1 MIDQLAG
8 PAVGAA
14 GSIVSDALSN
24 RANRELSR
32 EIRAW
37 SLDQW
42 HRQNSYNHPSQQMAR
57 LQEAGLNPHLIY
69 GDSVSGASGNAEKV
83 SVPSGGAA
91 MQFNNPMDAFT
102 DMRLKGAQTSNV
114 RAQED
119 NTIQDTF
126 NKSIQGAHEAEKM
139 AKTKSERQTI
149 DALRK
154 HSVDA
159 AILGVRN
166 QQQGLVS
173 NQIDNY
179 VKSQTMNTQ
188 IKAEAQ
194 KLQNLKLDG
203 RIKNNDAAIKDFQLK
218 LQKHWGLPAA
228 QSDMISNSL
237 RSILG
242 VGENAYKAGKELY
255 NKFNN

>member
-1 MIDQLAG
+1 MSEWIA

-69 GDSVSGASGNAEKV
+69 GDSVSGSSGNAEKV

-102 DMRLKGAQTSNV
+102 DARLRSAQTNNV
-114 RAQED
+114 QAQED
-119 NTIQDTF
+119 NVVQETALKGQQT
-126 NKSIQGAHEAEKM
+126 AHEASKN
-139 AKTKSERQTI
+139 AKTQAEKRTI

-159 AILGVRN
+159 AVVGVRN
-166 QQQGLVS
+166 SQQGLVS
-173 NQIDNY
+173 KQIDNF
-179 VKSQTMNTQ
+179 VKSRTMNTQ

-194 KLQNLKLDG
+194 KLHNMKLDG
-203 RIKNNDAAIKDFQLK
+203 KIKSNDAAIKAFQVK
-218 LQKHWGLPAA
+218 LQKNWGLPGA
-228 QSDMISNSL
+228 QSDMISNAL

-242 VGENAYKAGKELY
+242 VGENAYQAGKQLY

>member
-1 MIDQLAG
+1 MGYGSA
-8 PAVGAA
+8 AVGAA
-14 GSIVSDALSN
+14 GSIISDALSN
-24 RANRELSR
+24 RANRKLSR

-42 HRQNSYNHPSQQMAR
+42 HRQNAYNHPSAQMAR

-69 GDSVSGASGNAEKV
+69 GDSVSGASGNADKV

-102 DMRLKGAQTSNV
+102 DARLKSAQTNNV
-114 RAQED
+114 QAQED
-119 NTIQDTF
+119 NVIQETAL
-126 NKSIQGAHEAEKM
+126 KGQQTAHEASKN
-139 AKTKSERQTI
+139 AKTIAEKRTI

-159 AILGVRN
+159 ATVNVLN
-166 QQQGLVS
+166 SQQSLVGK
-173 NQIDNY
+173 QIDNF
-179 VKSQTMNTQ
+179 VKGRTMNTQ

-194 KLQNLKLDG
+194 KLHNLKLDG
-203 RIKNNDAAIKDFQLK
+203 RIKSSDAAVKEFQLK
-218 LQKHWGLPAA
+218 LQKHWGLPGA
-228 QSDMISNSL
+228 QSDLISNSL

-242 VGENAYKAGKELY
+242 AGENAYQAGKKLY
-255 NKFNN
+255 KEFKN

>member
-1 MIDQLAG
+1 MADWIA
-8 PAVGAA
+8 PAAGAA
-14 GSIVSDALSN
+14 GSIISDILGN

-42 HRQNSYNHPSQQMAR
+42 YRQNAYNHPSAQMAR

-91 MQFNNPMDAFT
+91 MNFNNPMDAFV
-102 DMRLKGAQTSNV
+102 DARLRTAQTNNV
-114 RAQED
+114 QAQED
-119 NTIQDTF
+119 NIIQETAL
-126 NKSIQGAHEAEKM
+126 KGQQTAHEASKN
-139 AKTKSERQTI
+139 AKTVAERKTI
-149 DALRK
+149 DALRQ

-159 AILGVRN
+159 AMIGVLN
-166 QQQGLVS
+166 SQQNMVGK
-173 NQIDNY
+173 QIDNF
-179 VKSQTMNTQ
+179 VKGRTANTQ

-194 KLQNLKLDG
+194 KLHNMKLDG
-203 RIKNNDAAIKDFQLK
+203 RIKSNDAAIKDFQLK
-218 LQKHWGLPAA
+218 LQKHWGLPAS
-228 QSDMISNSL
+228 QSDMISNAL

-242 VGENAYKAGKELY
+242 VGENAYQAGKQLY
-255 NKFNN
+255 NQFKN